1 MKLGYYISAFKDIT
15 TSILIKNTEKAYLA
29 RALILLSM
37 SQEKDSLRKELL
49 HLVSSSLNVTV
60 EP

>member
-49 HLVSSSLNVTV
+49 NLVSSSLNVAV
-60 EP
+60 

>member
-37 SQEKDSLRKELL
+37 SQEKDFLRKELL

>member
-29 RALILLSM
+29 RALILLSI
-37 SQEKDSLRKELL
+37 SQ
-49 HLVSSSLNVTV
+49 
-60 EP
+60 

>member
-15 TSILIKNTEKAYLA
+15 TSILIENTEKAYLA

-49 HLVSSSLNVTV
+49 NLVSSSLNIAA
-60 EP
+60 